1 MRKNKYGS
9 IEARKRRTGML
20 FTAPWTFGLIVFFV
34 FPILLSIIYSFSN
47 VKIVS
52 GGTQIDFVGLE
63 HYKAIWLEDLSYK
76 KNFSNDFVR
85 LFYTVPI
92 IIALSLVQAIVL
104 NGKFKG
110 RMLARAIFFLPVI
123 ISGGVVMT
131 LLKNSAVNCPIFVTE
146 VAEASQTNYG
156 SAIDFTKILADLNL
170 PLSMTQ
176 LFEKWFSNLYTLIWS
191 CGVQTILFISGLQ
204 TIGDSFYEVSKIEG
218 ANKWE
223 EFWYVTFPML
233 GNITLLV
240 MVYTIVDYFISTDNK
255 VMQQA
260 TNQMSVMQIYDR
272 SSAMLWFYL
281 ATAGIVIAVALL
293 FYNRFCLR
301 KWN

>member
-1 MRKNKYGS
+1 MRKLRNGS

-34 FPILLSIIYSFSN
+34 LPILLSIIYSFSN
-47 VKIVS
+47 VKIVP
-52 GGTQIDFVGLE
+52 GGTELEFVGIE
-63 HYKAIWLEDLSYK
+63 HYKVLLLEDSNYT
-76 KNFSNDFVR
+76 KNFSNDFAR

-110 RMLARAIFFLPVI
+110 RMFARAMFFLPVI

-131 LLKNSAVNCPIFVTE
+131 LLKSPSVNCPIFVSE
-146 VAEASQTNYG
+146 VAEASQANYG
-156 SAIDFTKILADLNL
+156 SAIDFTELLTDLNL
-170 PLSMTQ
+170 PASMTQ
-176 LFEKWFSNLYTLIWS
+176 LFEKWFSSLYTLIWS

-204 TIGDSFYEVSKIEG
+204 TIGDSLYEVSKIEG

-260 TNQMSVMQIYDR
+260 TNQMSAMQIYDR

-281 ATAGIVIAVALL
+281 TTAGIVIAVALL
-293 FYNRFCLR
+293 LYNRFCLR